1 MPDSGQLHD
10 HIRALDKGDDTA
22 RREALRS
29 LRHYEEQEWAAA
41 PVKLI
46 RSLIESLHHH
56 LLGEMNQPFI
66 RLEVLTIL
74 GSLGPRSKHAV
85 PQLIELLKEGVPDAV
100 REAAATALGKIG
112 SESMKRLSMRSENTQ
127 IVTTENS
134 NRNGKPRTWELS
146 RFAKIIQTSRRRDI
160 ESKCRGDLPKVRADS

>member
-10 HIRALDKGDDTA
+10 HIRALDKGYDTS

-29 LRHYEEQEWAAA
+29 LRHYGEQEWAAA

-46 RSLIESLHHH
+46 RSLIESLQHH

-74 GSLGPRSKHAV
+74 GSLGPRSKPV
-85 PQLIELLKEGVPDAV
+85 IPQLIELLKEGVPDAV

-112 SESMKRLSMRSENTQ
+112 SES
-127 IVTTENS
+127 
-134 NRNGKPRTWELS
+134 
-146 RFAKIIQTSRRRDI
+146 
-160 ESKCRGDLPKVRADS
+160 RAA